1 MTQKVRK
8 QAAKMKAEM
17 GTKMVRKFEAMKTA
31 EVFMTA
37 VATLILLNRHSTKSE
52 KIAPTVQHA

>member
-8 QAAKMKAEM
+8 QAAKTKAEI
-17 GTKMVRKFEAMKTA
+17 GTKIVRKFEAMKTA

-37 VATLILLNRHSTKSE
+37 VATLILLNRHRTKSE
-52 KIAPTVQHA
+52 KIAPIVQQA